1 MEPPVAAAPPAPN
14 QNFFRR
20 NAVAIA
26 FLAPALIL
34 LFVWIVYPT
43 IYTII
48 RSFSGKQAH
57 EGFLPYG
64 DYVGLA
70 NYKALFTTDI
80 LVTAIKNS
88 AIWISS
94 RRPPSRPSV
103 SSSPC

>member
-1 MEPPVAAAPPAPN
+1 VEPPAAAAPPAPD

-20 NAVAIA
+20 NAVAFA

-57 EGFLPYG
+57 EGFLPY
-64 DYVGLA
+64 A
-70 NYKALFTTDI
+70 TTS
-80 LVTAIKNS
+80 VSPTTRR
-88 AIWISS
+88 SS
-94 RRPPSRPSV
+94 RLT
-103 SSSPC
+103 SS